1 MRMSASLEG
10 NVGSREFVAY
20 PARVANVEKRR
31 RRSVRDCGMK
41 LTMDGKLSRKEVR
54 ERERREGEK
63 AKKVAKREMR
73 KGVNWKEFSANGGQR
88 GREREKR
95 QLLIESE
102 FEETQKKG
110 EKKKW
115 EKEGKLPWKSEGG
128 SANSIRKGRGERWV
142 IIEKIDPT
150 SGWLVECLTDSWEG
164 ERL

>member
-1 MRMSASLEG
+1 MSASLEG

-54 ERERREGEK
+54 KREKRGRKGEKSCQKGNEKRSELERVQCKWRTERER
-63 AKKVAKREMR
+63 
-73 KGVNWKEFSANGGQR
+73 
-88 GREREKR
+88 ERR

-110 EKKKW
+110 EKKR
-115 EKEGKLPWKSEGG
+115 EKSAKIGPQIEGG
-128 SANSIRKGRGERWV
+128 ALPTQLNGTKGR
-142 IIEKIDPT
+142 
-150 SGWLVECLTDSWEG
+150 
-164 ERL
+164 